1 MRRKCTEKLLQWK
14 KNPKRKP
21 LVLTGGRQTGKTWL
35 LQEFGKKNYE
45 NVIYINLETERPG
58 GRFPQQP
65 QRCRGDP
72 SVPGIL
78 REQTPAPGQ
87 NTADPGQFPPH
98 PGWPR
103 DPCRHRAG
111 FPRVPCCRH
120 RTGRA
125 GIRFPARYRGYGDPG
140 AFPHGF

>member
-21 LVLTGGRQTGKTWL
+21 LVLTGGRQTG
-35 LQEFGKKNYE
+35 E
-45 NVIYINLETERPG
+45 NLASPGIREEKLRKCHLYQSGNRASG

-87 NTADPGQFPPH
+87 NT
-98 PGWPR
+98 
-103 DPCRHRAG
+103 C
-111 FPRVPCCRH
+111 
-120 RTGRA
+120 
-125 GIRFPARYRGYGDPG
+125 
-140 AFPHGF
+140 